1 MLLDEFKH
9 SGVELVFL
17 NHALGQSPEDDLL
30 LQVQGVIAEYERA
43 KIMER
48 ARRGKLHAARQG
60 SVNVLTQAPYGYR
73 YVTIQ
78 EGGGQARYQ
87 VVLEEARII
96 RQIFTWVGQEHV
108 SLSEVCQRL
117 EKQGIPTRT
126 GKARWRTPTVA
137 VLLKNPAF
145 IGQASYGKTRIEAWR
160 PGLRPRRGQP
170 ATPRRPYSVS
180 RKDTQ
185 PITIAVPALVSVE
198 LFEAAN
204 EQLAANRQRYRQS
217 HRGANF
223 LLQGLLVCPQCGY
236 AWCGQPRYPKNG
248 RPPEGRPV
256 GSYRCAG
263 RMAGRKPDGKAVC
276 TARPI
281 GTQHLDEAVWQD
293 VCQLLRDPQRL
304 EAEYERRLHSN
315 PDVSPT
321 SHSLAARIAQLKRG
335 IARLIDGYQDGL
347 LEKSE
352 FEPRLRQSKERLGRL
367 EAEQKESAQEET
379 QRAELHLIIGQLED
393 FTQRLDQ
400 GLDNVDWSTRREI
413 VRALVKQIEVTDEQ
427 IRVVYRVNTVPFV
440 EAPNGGVAQDCRR
453 RPDALLEQSNFRQL
467 LLLLLRF
474 GPTLLQALAPLVRT
488 VHDLVTGTRFELDAL
503 AREVLHRIRQSS
515 IRRAQDHLHRGH
527 EQAILGQF
535 PLHLWAEGCESD
547 RNGPHERLIGPGDS
561 LRDEQVRCVGREKVA
576 IAAVSPVVAGPVIP
590 AFRVDV
596 EIVVLVLLGEEL
608 DYLCPAIG
616 GARIAAALRRTGG
629 CRRVAEGD
637 LWLDAQL
644 QCIICPG
651 LLVLGTINDTSELG
665 VKAGIEVR
673 MGLVAIVVVVADIAG
688 RHALFPPFRQEL
700 ADFVG
705 GGGDGLIAPVGP
717 AR

>member
-1 MLLDEFKH
+1 MCFAPTVWRKAAYQAVLLDEFKH

-217 HRGANF
+217 RRGANF

-379 QRAELHLIIGQLED
+379 QRAELRLIIGQLED

-453 RPDALLEQSNFRQL
+453 RPDTFD
-467 LLLLLRF
+467 F
-474 GPTLLQALAPLVRT
+474 PLVR
-488 VHDLVTGTRFELDAL
+488 L
-503 AREVLHRIRQSS
+503 AWKTPPCSV
-515 IRRAQDHLHRGH
+515 
-527 EQAILGQF
+527 F
-535 PLHLWAEGCESD
+535 
-547 RNGPHERLIGPGDS
+547 
-561 LRDEQVRCVGREKVA
+561 
-576 IAAVSPVVAGPVIP
+576 
-590 AFRVDV
+590 
-596 EIVVLVLLGEEL
+596 
-608 DYLCPAIG
+608 
-616 GARIAAALRRTGG
+616 
-629 CRRVAEGD
+629 
-637 LWLDAQL
+637 
-644 QCIICPG
+644 
-651 LLVLGTINDTSELG
+651 
-665 VKAGIEVR
+665 
-673 MGLVAIVVVVADIAG
+673 
-688 RHALFPPFRQEL
+688 HA
-700 ADFVG
+700 
-705 GGGDGLIAPVGP
+705 
-717 AR
+717 